1 MNYARGQRWIS
12 ETEPEL
18 GLGTILE
25 VSERQVRIVF
35 PGSEDLR
42 CYAADSAPIRRVAF
56 QVGDTVL
63 ARDGTRILVDS
74 LEVEQGCIIYHGE
87 GQRLPEGDLSDAISF
102 DKPDDRLRRGQLD
115 STHLFDLRAEALRHQ
130 HERRKSRV
138 RGFVGGRVD
147 LIKHQFY
154 IAHNVANRYAPR
166 VLLADEVGLGKT
178 IEAGLIL
185 HRLLLSGRASRVLI
199 LVPESLVHQWFVEMY
214 RRFNLWFN
222 IFDEERCQAIAENNP
237 DANPFL
243 DDQLVLASIDF
254 LTRQP
259 NRLKQALNAG
269 WDVLCVDEA
278 HHLGWS
284 PKQAS
289 PEYEVVDA
297 LGRATPALLLL
308 TATPE
313 QLGQASH
320 FARLRLLDPDRYFD
334 LYTFLQEASDYRAVA
349 EIADKLLRGDA
360 LDGGDEAELMS
371 IFVGQEDDIR
381 ARLPAV
387 ASDPKVRRLLLD
399 DLLDQHGTGRVM
411 YRNTRSAIT
420 GFPSRQLHRVV
431 LEGPESLGAIA
442 AEFAHENG
450 MSRTRPAYEYA
461 ADPRLAWLEG
471 LLRKMA
477 GEKLLLICRAKA
489 KALAIEEA
497 LRARINVKTAVFHEG
512 LSLLQRDRNAA
523 WFGER
528 DGAQLLIC
536 SEIGSEGR
544 NFQFAHHL
552 VLFDLPLNPELLEQR
567 IGRLDRIGQ
576 TTDINIHL
584 PVVEGSCEAV
594 LGAWLHDGLDAIEHN
609 LHGSFAAQE
618 RFGDRVEQL
627 AATFHSQPDE
637 DALATLVEES
647 REFRI
652 ALLDKLEH
660 GRDRLL
666 ELNSYRPPVAK
677 SLVAEIAALDA
688 QEDLDNFMLALWD
701 HYGFTVED
709 LSNRSYLLRAEHTF
723 TDALPSIP
731 RDGLMLTFERRR
743 ALSREDISFLSWDHP
758 VVTGALDLML
768 SAEHGNASF
777 AIWPADENKGL
788 LLEAIFLI
796 DCVAPAHLHIDR
808 FLPPTPLR
816 LILNHQL
823 AEFAEELPEKLID
836 APPSSPFLEQPP
848 IAQVLLPKMIER
860 MRAIAEERTPQ
871 VIADAEAAMHAVLD
885 HEVDRLRLLQ
895 RVNDHVR
902 DDEIRIA
909 EEQAAALHAHI
920 ANARPRLD
928 AVRLIWHGKPASVLG

>member
-1 MNYARGQRWIS
+1 MTDYSPGQRWIS

-18 GLGTILE
+18 GLGTILD
-25 VSERQVRIVF
+25 VSDRQVRIVF
-35 PGSEDLR
+35 PGSENIR

-56 QVGDTVL
+56 RAGDSIL
-63 ARDGTRILVDS
+63 ARDGASITVES
-74 LEVEQGCIIYHGE
+74 LEIVDGCIIYHGI

-102 DKPDDRLRRGQLD
+102 DKPDERLRRSQFD
-115 STHLFDLRAEALRHQ
+115 SAALFDLRAEALQHQ

-154 IAHNVANRYAPR
+154 IAHDVANRYAPR

-185 HRLLLSGRASRVLI
+185 HRLLLSGRAARVLI

-254 LTRQP
+254 LTRKP
-259 NRLKQALNAG
+259 KRLTQALNAG
-269 WDVLCVDEA
+269 WDVLTVDEA

-284 PKQAS
+284 PDKAS
-289 PEYEVVDA
+289 PEYEVVDT

-334 LYTFLQEASDYRAVA
+334 LYTFLQEASDYQAVA
-349 EIADKLLRGDA
+349 EIADKLLRGHSLDA
-360 LDGGDEAELMS
+360 SDESELLS
-371 IFVGQEDDIR
+371 IFAGQEDDVST
-381 ARLPAV
+381 RLPTIAR
-387 ASDPKVRRLLLD
+387 DPEARRQLLD

-411 YRNTRSAIT
+411 YRNTRAAIT
-420 GFPSRQLHRVV
+420 GFPKRQLHRVMLV
-431 LEGPESLGAIA
+431 GPDHIAAIA
-442 AEFAHENG
+442 GEFAYETG
-450 MSRTRPAYEYA
+450 MSRTLPEYKLA
-461 ADPRLAWLEG
+461 DDPRIVWLEG
-471 LLRKMA
+471 LLRKLT
-477 GEKLLLICRAKA
+477 GEKLLLICRSKA

-497 LRARINVKTAVFHEG
+497 LRARINVKAGVFHEG

-523 WFGER
+523 WFGEP

-576 TTDINIHL
+576 TTDIHIHL
-584 PVVEGSCEAV
+584 PVVTGSAEHV
-594 LGAWLHDGLDAIEHN
+594 LGAWMHDGLDAIEHN
-609 LHGSFAAQE
+609 LHGSFAANE
-618 RFGDRVEQL
+618 RFGDQVEHL
-627 AATFHSQPDE
+627 AATYHRQPDS
-637 DALATLVEES
+637 DALASLVEES

-652 ALLDKLEH
+652 VLLDKLEH

-666 ELNSYRPPVAK
+666 ELNSFRPPIAR
-677 SLVAEIAALDA
+677 SIVAEIADLDA
-688 QEDLDNFMLALWD
+688 QENLDNFMLALWD
-701 HYGFTVED
+701 HYGFNVED

-723 TDALPSIP
+723 TDALPNIP

-743 ALSREDISFLSWDHP
+743 ALSREDIAFLSWDHP
-758 VVTGALDLML
+758 MVTGALDLML
-768 SAEHGNASF
+768 GSEHGNASF
-777 AIWPADENKGL
+777 AVRPAEDNRGL
-788 LLEAIFLI
+788 FLEAIFLI
-796 DCVAPAHLHIDR
+796 ECIAPASLHIDR
-808 FLPPTPLR
+808 FLPPTPFR
-816 LILNHQL
+816 IVLNHEL
-823 AEFAEELPEKLID
+823 AESATPGPLVD
-836 APPSSPFLEQPP
+836 APPSSSFLEQPP
-848 IAQVLLPKMIER
+848 ISQVLLPKMIA
-860 MRAIAEERTPQ
+860 RARELAELRTPQ
-871 VIADAEAAMHAVLD
+871 IVAASEAAMHAILD

-909 EEQAAALHAHI
+909 EAQAAALHTHI
-920 ANARPRLD
+920 AKARPRLD
-928 AVRLIWHGKPASVLG
+928 AVRIIWHGKPEAVLA